1 MRLLALWL
9 ARLPA
14 YFWSGWGA
22 VASLLL
28 LMAAWDALARH
39 FGPLVLPTPHETA
52 QAAQALLQG
61 AGQGGDWLRQLG
73 ITARRAFAGLG
84 LALLLGSVAGVL
96 LGSSLTASMMAR
108 PWVTVLMGTPPIAWL
123 VMAMLWFGTGDGTP
137 LFTVFVACF
146 PVVLVAGMQG
156 ARTLD
161 GRWREL
167 ARSLGLPWWMR
178 LTDVNLPHILSYLF
192 PAWTVALGSA
202 WRVVVMA
209 ELLASSDGVGAAL
222 AASRSQLDM
231 ATSLVWI
238 GLVVGLLL
246 LMEYAV
252 LEPIKRELE
261 RWRRQD

>member
-1 MRLLALWL
+1 
-9 ARLPA
+9 
-14 YFWSGWGA
+14 
-22 VASLLL
+22 
-28 LMAAWDALARH
+28 
-39 FGPLVLPTPHETA
+39 
-52 QAAQALLQG
+52 
-61 AGQGGDWLRQLG
+61 
-73 ITARRAFAGLG
+73 
-84 LALLLGSVAGVL
+84 
-96 LGSSLTASMMAR
+96 MMAR

-123 VMAMLWFGTGDGTP
+123 VMAMLWFGAGDGTP

-161 GRWREL
+161 GGWREL

-231 ATSLVWI
+231 AASLVWI

-261 RWRRQD
+261 RWRNPD

>member
-1 MRLLALWL
+1 MKLLTDWL

-39 FGPLVLPTPHETA
+39 FGALILPSPHETA
-52 QAAQALLQG
+52 QAAQALM
-61 AGQGGDWLRQLG
+61 ASSGDWLHQLG

-84 LALLLGSVAGVL
+84 LALAAGSLAGL
-96 LGSSLTASMMAR
+96 ALGSSLTASMMAR

-161 GRWREL
+161 QRWRDL

-178 LTDVNLPHILSYLF
+178 LREVSLPHVLSYLF

-246 LMEYAV
+246 LLEYAL

-261 RWRRQD
+261 RWRSGQ